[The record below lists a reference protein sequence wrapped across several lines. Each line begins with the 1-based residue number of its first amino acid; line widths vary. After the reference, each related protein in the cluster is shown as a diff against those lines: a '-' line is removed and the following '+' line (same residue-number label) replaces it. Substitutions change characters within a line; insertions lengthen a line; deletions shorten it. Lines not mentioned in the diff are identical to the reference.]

1 MLVSIILTCNL
12 NFRWLEVKML
22 ELYDPIFLT
31 SSLYERVKIIPVKF
45 NAWTMNNFGTEFS
58 YSCLTVWPHHWS
70 AASLYSCLTVWPQ
83 HWRHIFTH
91 ALQSDHSIG
100 LGRETA
106 SPCSCTFSNESC
118 IVVWPQQWPVKGNS
132 TSLLLQA
139 VRPLCWSAEGDSIP
153 LLLYRTTSAVV
164 CSSWAWFTGA
174 RLGNAPPLSTC
185 PGVDLQTYSRCSWSE
200 LHTRECLLHALTE
213 ERPYRLYKPP
223 TRFTEASYTL
233 LNGLTEVIQASLL
246 KLKRAQCS

>member
-1 MLVSIILTCNL
+1 MLVSIILTYNL

-31 SSLYERVKIIPVKF
+31 SSLYDRVKIIPVKF

-58 YSCLTVWPHHWS
+58 YSCLTVWPQHWS
-70 AASLYSCLTVWPQ
+70 AASPYSCLTVWPR
-83 HWRHIFTH
+83 HWRHLFTH

-106 SPCSCTFSNESC
+106 SPCSCTFSIRILHCSLTTAVASERKQHLLTVASSAT
-118 IVVWPQQWPVKGNS
+118 PV
-132 TSLLLQA
+132 L
-139 VRPLCWSAEGDSIP
+139 VCWGRQHPTTA
-153 LLLYRTTSAVV
+153 RTTSAVV

-185 PGVDLQTYSRCSWSE
+185 TGVDPQTYSRCHE
-200 LHTRECLLHALTE
+200 ANYTRECLLHALTE